1 MAFEEEVRKEIKIIN
16 DEMGDIKED
25 MAKVKTDL
33 DWLKRFFWIIAASS
47 IGTLIA
53 ELMKWGK

>member
-1 MAFEEEVRKEIKIIN
+1 MTFEQKVESEIKIIN

-53 ELMKWGK
+53 ELAKLGK